1 LKEDIFGDEI
11 MKNQTLMSSLV
22 RLIVGGTVTGF
33 LLLNGTQSVGQKPS
47 VLAQTPPQTAK
58 EQDPHHPQ
66 ASPSPSTSSSPSGM
80 GMMNKQNV
88 DRHFIEMMIP
98 HHQSAVDMAN
108 LALKNAKQPE
118 LKKLAQAIKT
128 GQTKEIQSMK
138 AWYKKWYG
146 TDVPTKS
153 GMGMSMNSNT
163 GMCQGMQMM
172 NMDLTALKTATNF
185 DRVFSQQMIP
195 HHQMAVMMSA
205 RVLNSSHPE
214 LRNLAK
220 AIIQTQSAEIE
231 QMRRWQ

>member
-1 LKEDIFGDEI
+1 
-11 MKNQTLMSSLV
+11 MNNQTLMSSLV

-47 VLAQTPPQTAK
+47 LLAQTEPQV
-58 EQDPHHPQ
+58 
-66 ASPSPSTSSSPSGM
+66 SPSSSPSGMGM

-195 HHQMAVMMSA
+195 HHQMAVMMAA

-220 AIIQTQSAEIE
+220 AIVQTQSAEIE